1 MCVFNSWK
9 KYHKSTFSH
18 FKNGPTLHLQKN
30 STVHI
35 GFAVT
40 LVDKKVLRK
49 RTCIVYYYILRSSKI
64 LLFSSRFWGRS
75 ARGDFPKNLSILI
88 NSNTFSL
95 YFFINQCDG
104 KSSPSY
110 SFRKNMPIHSID
122 AIDVIDF
129 FIHFKTVMV
138 LAFTQLA

>member
-1 MCVFNSWK
+1 MK
-9 KYHKSTFSH
+9 KISQINFFS
-18 FKNGPTLHLQKN
+18 FQKWANVSLTKN
-30 STVHI
+30 STAHI